1 MEAPQV
7 PQELPVASPQAVE
20 QPVVLAAP
28 VGQKQPKQVWWRRIP
43 RWGRWTAG
51 GILVLGLGIGGAWAS
66 PLGDRIQP
74 ARLTVQVREA
84 GTGIAVAEARVTV
97 ATADV
102 TTAETGDTEAL
113 SLPSGS
119 QQVSVVAVGYTSTT
133 VPVTLKRGAN
143 EPLLVELVK
152 VSKPLVSAQGTVVDY
167 ITRTPIAGV
176 TVAVAGKEV
185 TTDAAGGFT
194 VADLAEG
201 TYRLQITQPTYVPLE
216 EQIEIGAEAK
226 VLGVRSL
233 VPQGDVVVASNRSG
247 KRALYLVGFDGSVPR
262 RFAGAEQGEDFA
274 PQSSP
279 SLQKVAFL
287 SNRDQVRLPFG
298 GIGNRLYIANKDG
311 GQVNRVG
318 EDTGVSRMLWS
329 PDSATLF
336 YTSADGVNFQKYVSR
351 VVRPDTMRVATLP
364 DGPTYDPAF
373 RPDGRY
379 LYYSVSVAIPAVDET
394 PAYTEYRLYE
404 YDVVQGT
411 AEVIVRTQNEYL
423 NVETVSAD
431 EVTFKQYKSTGEVR
445 KSYRFRDDSVSE
457 IGLAT
462 GTPRAYVTTPYRNEK
477 LFVDE
482 RDGRQDVYRLLA
494 DGSEKRVTVT
504 GGVAPLPA
512 PLVDASGRYVV
523 YAVSLNGE
531 TALYAIGVE
540 GGEVRKLSE
549 VSLSAYEANGS

>member
-7 PQELPVASPQAVE
+7 PEDLPVTPAVSVASAEPNVVQRVE
-20 QPVVLAAP
+20 AKLPL
-28 VGQKQPKQVWWRRIP
+28 WRRIP
-43 RWGRWTAG
+43 RWGWWVG
-51 GILVLGLGIGGAWAS
+51 GSVLVLLVGLGGVWAS

-74 ARLTVQVREA
+74 ARVTVQVREA
-84 GTGIAVAEARVTV
+84 GTGVAVVGARVTV

-102 TTAETGDTEAL
+102 TTSEAGDTELL
-113 SLPSGS
+113 SLPSGALD
-119 QQVSVVAVGYTSTT
+119 VSVVAVGYTSTT
-133 VPVTLKRGAN
+133 VPVTLARGSN
-143 EPLLVELVK
+143 EPLLIELAK
-152 VSKPLVSAQGTVVDY
+152 VTKPLVSAQGTVVDY
-167 ITRTPIAGV
+167 VTRSPLAGV
-176 TVAVAGKEV
+176 TVRVAGKEV

-201 TYRLQITQPTYVPLE
+201 TYRLQISQPTYVSLE
-216 EQIEIGAEAK
+216 EQVEVGAEPK
-226 VLGVRSL
+226 VLGVRAL

-262 RFAGAEQGEDFA
+262 RFAGADVGEDFA

-287 SNRDQVRLPFG
+287 SNRDQVRLPYG

-318 EDTGVSRMLWS
+318 EDTGVSKMVWA

-336 YTSADGVNFQKYVSR
+336 YTSADGVDFQKYVSR
-351 VVRPDTMRVATLP
+351 IVRPDTMRVNTLP
-364 DGPTYDPAF
+364 DGPTYDPVF

-379 LYYSVSVAIPAVDET
+379 LYYSVSVAIPATEEVA
-394 PAYTEYRLYE
+394 AYTEYRLYQ
-404 YDVVQGT
+404 YDVVQAN
-411 AEVIVRTQNEYL
+411 AEVLVRTQNEYI

-431 EVTFKQYKSTGEVR
+431 EVTFKQYKATGEVR
-445 KSYRFRDDSVSE
+445 KSYRFKDGSLSE
-457 IGLAT
+457 IGLA
-462 GTPRAYVTTPYRNEK
+462 GAAPRAYVTTPYRNEK

-504 GGVAPLPA
+504 GGVAPLPS
-512 PLVDASGRYVV
+512 PLVDATGRYVV

-531 TALYAIGVE
+531 TALYAIGID